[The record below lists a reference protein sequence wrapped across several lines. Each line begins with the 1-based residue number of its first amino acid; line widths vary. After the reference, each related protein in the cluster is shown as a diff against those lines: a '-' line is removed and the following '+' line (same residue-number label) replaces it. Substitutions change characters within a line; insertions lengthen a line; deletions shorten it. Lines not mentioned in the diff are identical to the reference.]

1 MSSRNIFDINDSM
14 MNLIEMGV
22 DDTTGEIAQTEEE
35 FALMYDKV
43 ELELTTKID
52 NTNCMSKS
60 LKGEI
65 ALIDKE
71 IERLESLKKQKEQLS
86 NWLLKRVDAVLK
98 LQYTNEEGVLDIE
111 GLKKAVKEINKKLPH
126 SSLSYRTSNSIEI
139 VNADLVPTEM
149 KNVTIEE
156 KISKTKIK
164 EYFDTNNITECEY
177 AKVKTNC
184 NLSVK

>member
-1 MSSRNIFDINDSM
+1 MSSRNIFDIKDSM
-14 MNLIEMGV
+14 TNLIEIGV

-52 NTNCMSKS
+52 NTNCLSKS
-60 LKGEI
+60 LKGEV

-71 IERLESLKKQKEQLS
+71 IERLQSLKKQKEQLS
-86 NWLLKRVDAVLK
+86 NWLLKRVDTVLK
-98 LQYTNEEGVLDIE
+98 LQYTDEDGVLDIE

-139 VNADLVPTEM
+139 IDADKVPTEM
-149 KNVTIEE
+149 KNVKVEE
-156 KISKTKIK
+156 APSKTKIK
-164 EYFDTNNITECEY
+164 EYFGENKITECEY
-177 AKVKTNC
+177 ARVKTNY